1 MQPAVEAY
9 PEPPEAVASTT
20 HAVRVD
26 GQPILVEQYT
36 DIGYVR
42 FAMSRPVSV
51 EIEVA
56 MPIGNHTVFPS
67 RRVAWT
73 EVSGNKLTLRL
84 DAPESVVVWID
95 ELDKLVLLPDPP
107 VGDNPPA
114 HDALSITDFGAE
126 PSGRSLATAAIQAA
140 IDSAARR
147 DRPATV
153 LIPPGLYRSGTLAL
167 RSGITLYLAPGAVL
181 KGSPDPADY
190 PVDLGR
196 HESHSDASLPPEL
209 RFLGRTM
216 TFSRLLL
223 VDDAHDVRITGRG
236 TIDGEGTFLRT
247 RRGAA
252 PNLVRVRSSRAVTIS
267 DVLLRNSAAW
277 TVHLL
282 ASSDVRV
289 ENVKVIND
297 RDNLNTDGIDPD
309 MSSDVTIDRSFIYG
323 KDDAICIKATR
334 NSDLSGEPHAI
345 SVSHNLVSARDAALK
360 VGSESEAARF
370 SDIRF
375 EDNFVFESGRA
386 MSVVV
391 CDGATYDGVA
401 FRRVEVGPDVDHL
414 VEQVIGS
421 RDGTG
426 GLGHLQDLALED
438 IAAPSFTPPASN
450 WTWYAQFRP
459 ARPQP
464 GTEVDVFEG
473 ADEAHAVDGVTLRR
487 LVVNG
492 RHLRTAAEAQ
502 QVANLTIGNHV
513 RRVSFE

>member
-1 MQPAVEAY
+1 MQPAVEVY
-9 PEPPEAVASTT
+9 PDPPEAVASTT

-26 GQPILVEQYT
+26 GRPILVEQYT

-56 MPIGNHTVFPS
+56 RPIGSYTVFPS
-67 RRVAWT
+67 RRVAST

-84 DAPESVVVWID
+84 NAPESVVVWID
-95 ELDKLVLLPDPP
+95 ELDKLVVLPDPP
-107 VGDNPPA
+107 VGATQPA
-114 HDALSITDFGAE
+114 HDAVSITDFGAD
-126 PSGRSLATAAIQAA
+126 PTGASLATEAIQAA
-140 IDSAARR
+140 IDRAARR
-147 DRPATV
+147 DLPATV
-153 LIPPGLYRSGTLAL
+153 LIPPGLYRSGTIAL

-181 KGSPDPADY
+181 KGSSARADY
-190 PVDLGR
+190 PIDPGR

-209 RFLGRTM
+209 RYLGRTM

-223 VDDAHDVRITGRG
+223 VDDAHDVLITGRG

-247 RRGAA
+247 RRVAA
-252 PNLVRVRSSRAVTIS
+252 PNLLRVRSSRAVTIS
-267 DVLLRNSAAW
+267 DLMLRNSAAW
-277 TVHLL
+277 TVHIL

-289 ENVKVIND
+289 ENVKVVND

-309 MSSDVTIDRSFIYG
+309 MSTNVTIDRSFIYG

-345 SVSHNLVSARDAALK
+345 SVSHSLVSARDAALK

-375 EDNFVFESGRA
+375 EDNFVFASGRA

-391 CDGATYDGVA
+391 CDGASYEGVA

-414 VEQVIGS
+414 IEQVIGS
-421 RDGTG
+421 RNGTG
-426 GLGHLQDLALED
+426 GLGHIHDLAFDD

-450 WTWYAQFRP
+450 WTWYSQFRP
-459 ARPQP
+459 SRPEP
-464 GTEVDVFEG
+464 GAEVDVFEG
-473 ADEAHAVDGVTLRR
+473 ADEAHAVDGLSLRR

-492 RHLRTAAEAQ
+492 RPLRTADEART
-502 QVANLTIGNHV
+502 VANLTIGKHV
-513 RRVSFE
+513 RRVSVE